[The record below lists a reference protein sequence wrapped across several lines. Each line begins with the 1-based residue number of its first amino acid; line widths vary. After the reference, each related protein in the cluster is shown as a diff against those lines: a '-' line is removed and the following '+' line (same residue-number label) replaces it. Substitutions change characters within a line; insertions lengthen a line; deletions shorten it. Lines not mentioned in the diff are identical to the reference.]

1 MTDIALYSL
10 DSDGV
15 VTFSFAN
22 AERQVTGPEEALQVV
37 AHHLFQTPG
46 SNSYN
51 REEGGG
57 LMRLIRAPL
66 GGDDEI
72 RTEAAIIVS
81 RAQASILRSQSSDKP
96 ANATVTSLQVRNVV
110 VSRTELSIDLSVV
123 INLLDGNSFQATFRT
138 S

>member
-1 MTDIALYSL
+1 MTDIALYSI
-10 DSDGV
+10 DEDGLV
-15 VTFSFAN
+15 SFSFKN
-22 AERQVTGPEEALQVV
+22 AERTVSGPDEALQIV
-37 AHHLFQTPG
+37 AFHLFTTPG

-51 REEGGG
+51 REDGGG

-81 RAQASILRSQSSDKP
+81 RTQTSILRSQSSDKP

-110 VSRTELSIDLSVV
+110 VSRNTLSIDLSVV